1 MDEASM
7 NRILAFLIFFTFHGA
22 LLASPSCPPSDVK
35 ALDFAVKKYTPK
47 KIIFFASWCK
57 NCKDHLTNAN
67 LSSSIF
73 VAAFDERT
81 RAENVM
87 NAFFKDND
95 TVICL
100 WDAEQT
106 IVKKYKVKGLPF
118 EVDIVSN

>member
-1 MDEASM
+1 M
-7 NRILAFLIFFTFHGA
+7 NKILAFLIFVTFHGN
-22 LLASPSCPPSDVK
+22 LLAIPLCRPSDVK
-35 ALDFAVKKYTPK
+35 TLDDAVKKYTPK

-57 NCKDHLTNAN
+57 NCKEHLTKAN

-81 RAENVM
+81 RAEKVM

-95 TVICL
+95 EVICL